1 MAIFGGRLTM
11 LAPVYHV
18 LPLATI
24 ERERTLPVAG
34 DVVAKLNQ
42 KVSPTDVIAEAT
54 WAREHV
60 LIDVARALSISPN
73 AADRLLRVKEGEQV
87 AENAEIAVGKGVIPR
102 TIRAPRKG
110 RVVVAGGGQVL
121 METGETSIEL
131 KAGLPGTVVQ
141 IIPYRGA
148 VIRTIGALIQGT
160 WGNGRIATGMMLN
173 LTEKPDGVLAAS
185 RLDVSLRGSII
196 LAGLLQ
202 DADALRAAAEL
213 PVRGLILSGI
223 PPALLPAAQ
232 QMRFPIVAIDGYG
245 QLPMNS
251 AAYKLLTSNAKREA
265 TINAEA
271 FNRYTSTRPEIII
284 PLPVSQEP
292 PLPHDVDKLEPGQTV
307 RLRRAPHAGA
317 IGTLTKLP
325 PGLVTFPSGLRAEA
339 AEVRL
344 ENEEQILVPLVNLE
358 IVG

>member
-1 MAIFGGRLTM
+1 M

-18 LPLATI
+18 LPLTTI

-34 DVVAKLNQ
+34 EVVAKLNQ
-42 KVSPTDVIAEAT
+42 KVGPTDVIAQAT

-60 LIDVARALSISPN
+60 LIDVARTLSISPN
-73 AADRLLRVKEGEQV
+73 KADRLLRVKEGDKV
-87 AENAEIAVGKGVIPR
+87 AENAEIAISKGIIPQ
-102 TIRAPRKG
+102 TIRAPRAG

-121 METGETSIEL
+121 METGETSVEL

-148 VIRTIGALIQGT
+148 VIRASGALIQGT

-173 LTEKPDGVLAAS
+173 LSEKPDDVLNAS

-196 LAGLLQ
+196 LAGLLG
-202 DADALRAAAEL
+202 DADTLRAAAEL
-213 PVRGLILSGI
+213 PVRGLILSSI

-232 QMRFPIVAIDGYG
+232 QMRFPIIAIDGFG
-245 QLPMNS
+245 QFPMNS
-251 AAYKLLTSNAKREA
+251 AAYKLLTSNAKRDA

-271 FNRYTSTRPEIII
+271 FNRYSGTRPEIII
-284 PLPVSQEP
+284 PLPISQEP
-292 PLPHDVDKLEPGQTV
+292 PLPNDVADLEIGQTV
-307 RLRRAPHAGA
+307 RLRRAPHAGQV
-317 IGTLTKLP
+317 GTLTKMSS
-325 PGLVTFPSGLRAEA
+325 GLVTLPSGLRAPA
-339 AEVRL
+339 AEVKL
-344 ENEEQILVPLVNLE
+344 ENGEQILVPLVNLE